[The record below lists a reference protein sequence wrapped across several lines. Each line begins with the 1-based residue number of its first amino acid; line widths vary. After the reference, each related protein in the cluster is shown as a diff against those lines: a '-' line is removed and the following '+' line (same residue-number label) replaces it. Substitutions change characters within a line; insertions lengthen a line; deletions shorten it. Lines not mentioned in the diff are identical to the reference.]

1 MNSIIIETFDG
12 IRKHNARQIFGI
24 LLLFIVIDLCI
35 DIFQLYMEWMDI
47 VDSGQLIVDSEIDN
61 YNYNYNCNIV
71 LDFLCS
77 EFSDFCMC
85 KFCFFVN
92 FNSGKLVLV
101 NFFGVVD
108 VFGVFGKFGEVNSP

>member
-35 DIFQLYMEWMDI
+35 DIFQLYMEWVI
-47 VDSGQLIVDSEIDN
+47 VNSGQWIVDSEID
-61 YNYNYNCNIV
+61 NYNYNCNIV

-108 VFGVFGKFGEVNSP
+108 VFGKFGEVNSP